1 MGYITD
7 NIRTR
12 WGRRRIFFI
21 LGAPMSLC
29 FALMWVSGFGYAWYL
44 GTYLLFSTV
53 FTLLMV
59 PYDTLPAE
67 MTSRYDLRSKM
78 SGARMLFAQAT
89 AFLAALIPG
98 QIMAHVA
105 DQSQAFLYI
114 GIVFALLFALPWSA
128 TLFRHRRPAR
138 GCLKP
143 WGLYTGRW
151 LQRFICALS
160 AFIS

>member
-1 MGYITD
+1 
-7 NIRTR
+7 
-12 WGRRRIFFI
+12 
-21 LGAPMSLC
+21 
-29 FALMWVSGFGYAWYL
+29 
-44 GTYLLFSTV
+44 
-53 FTLLMV
+53 MV

-114 GIVFALLFALPWSA
+114 GIVFALLFALPWIFVWRGTGSA

-143 WGLYTGRW
+143 WGRYTGRW